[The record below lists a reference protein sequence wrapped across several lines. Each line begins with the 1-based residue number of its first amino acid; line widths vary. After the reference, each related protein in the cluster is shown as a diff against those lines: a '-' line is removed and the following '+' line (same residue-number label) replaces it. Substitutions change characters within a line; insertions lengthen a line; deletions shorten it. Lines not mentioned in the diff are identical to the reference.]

1 MVPARRRR
9 GRRDRVGAVLAG
21 KSVTTSMPTARPAR
35 QGRQTRST
43 PSSPNTSCTRATAC
57 GVRTTAT
64 LPAGAFGPSVGAN
77 GSHADGRL
85 SPEQARRPGSDER
98 RIRARYLG
106 RRCRRLPEDP
116 EIASRALAVSVE
128 EARAFVVEAPVKH
141 ADETGWREARRRAW
155 LWTVVTATVFMI
167 HTRRNAVAARAI
179 LGRAHGV
186 LVSDRHGA
194 YNWWPA
200 VKHQFCWA
208 HLIRD
213 FVKIAERRGDSERI
227 GNALL
232 AEAERMFGWW
242 HRVRDGTLKRSTFI
256 VYMRSVQRRVGL
268 LLDEGAA
275 APHFKTSKTCAKLL
289 KRVDALW
296 TFLYVEDVE
305 PTNNTAERAVRHGV
319 LCRKTSYGTHS
330 EVAASSNASS
340 PSTRPSVRSDA
351 TSAATQRPPLRP
363 ARTRAHR
370 RSEGR
375 QCTLRRCPQEP
386 VRPPTGCGHPESRS
400 GSAERARRV
409 THGDHADFNLFL
421 L

>member
-167 HTRRNAVAARAI
+167 HTRRNAVAALARSSQAPVLLGAPDSRLRQDRRATRR
-179 LGRAHGV
+179 LRAHRQRVARRSRADVRMVASGTR
-186 LVSDRHGA
+186 RHA
-194 YNWWPA
+194 QA
-200 VKHQFCWA
+200 L
-208 HLIRD
+208 HLHRLHALGSAPRR
-213 FVKIAERRGDSERI
+213 IAARRGRRRASFQDLENVREAAEARRRSLDLPLRRRRRADEQHRGARGPARRSLSQDQLRHALRSSRFIERI
-227 GNALL
+227 LSVHA
-232 AEAERMFGWW
+232 
-242 HRVRDGTLKRSTFI
+242 TLRP
-256 VYMRSVQRRVGL
+256 QRR
-268 LLDEGAA
+268 
-275 APHFKTSKTCAKLL
+275 
-289 KRVDALW
+289 
-296 TFLYVEDVE
+296 
-305 PTNNTAERAVRHGV
+305 N
-319 LCRKTSYGTHS
+319 
-330 EVAASSNASS
+330 
-340 PSTRPSVRSDA
+340 VRSDA
-351 TSAATQRPPLRP
+351 TSSTSSSTHSRTSPLGRETTRATSVS
-363 ARTRAHR
+363 ARTCSTSDGLRSSRISKRLSGARSPRNAR
-370 RSEGR
+370 RSCGF
-375 QCTLRRCPQEP
+375 QPVLALATIRRW
-386 VRPPTGCGHPESRS
+386 RN
-400 GSAERARRV
+400 AR
-409 THGDHADFNLFL
+409 F
-421 L
+421 